1 MAGRQGIGG
10 RVVKE
15 GIVEFVVGRKVVLLN
30 KITSYGWNGLVT
42 VFSTVE
48 SQALSAKQT
57 NTIYTVRMEEME
69 KVVGTMKPGRS
80 SSELG
85 VRQLDIAMR
94 RDIKAPKH
102 CRVVSYWVARRI
114 FDTEVNEKVI
124 AFRSKFFKVF

>member
-1 MAGRQGIGG
+1 MG
-10 RVVKE
+10 RVVTE

-48 SQALSAKQT
+48 SQALSAKQA
-57 NTIYTVRMEEME
+57 NMIYTVRMEEIE
-69 KVVGTMKPGRS
+69 KVVGTMKPGHS

-85 VRQLDIAMR
+85 VRPLDVATR

-102 CRVVSYWVARRI
+102 CRVVHYWVAWRI
-114 FDTEVNEKVI
+114 FDREVNEKVI
-124 AFRSKFFKVF
+124 AFRSKFFL